1 MACCFSILEVCCHI
15 SRSQICYFDAVF
27 GQFIASRLITAT
39 RKRTSFIGIFSV
51 PLLVPSRFCTSVS
64 QIVLIMHFV
73 AIVNESAIDV
83 NFYIGIILSIA
94 GSLFSTVSLALQ
106 RLSHKRNEALP
117 VEEQLAANRQK
128 LNIIGVVFLFFGSL
142 VDFAALG
149 FAPATVISC
158 MGSLTLVLNMIL
170 APILI
175 REAIFLRDVCV
186 NFIVIIGTLISVWFG
201 PHNTPEYD
209 LEDLARLMKEPT
221 FIMYQSMFGIWVLS
235 LIVVWMDL
243 RKDVDSPTYLT
254 GLEAVTRRRLLR
266 FSYPGLAGSIGGFTA
281 AYAKASI
288 ELIKTSILGDNQ
300 FTHIGTYFIIFM
312 MGGSVCLQIKF
323 LNAGLKRYE
332 AMYIVPVY
340 QVFWIISGILAGM
353 FYFHEVEGLSEKE
366 VRLFSLGAGI
376 SITGIILHSKRSS
389 YQDEEKSEVLKE
401 DIELQKEAAK
411 EILCKEKTYLLSTT
425 TDEHTSYYNT

>member
-1 MACCFSILEVCCHI
+1 
-15 SRSQICYFDAVF
+15 
-27 GQFIASRLITAT
+27 
-39 RKRTSFIGIFSV
+39 
-51 PLLVPSRFCTSVS
+51 
-64 QIVLIMHFV
+64 MHFV
-73 AIVNESAIDV
+73 AMVNENAIDV
-83 NFYIGIILSIA
+83 NFYIGIILSVA

-117 VEEQLAANRQK
+117 AEDQLAANRQK

-175 REAIFLRDVCV
+175 GEAVFLRDVFV
-186 NFIVIIGTLISVWFG
+186 NFIVIMGTLISVWFG
-201 PHNTPEYD
+201 PHDTPEYD
-209 LEDLARLMKEPT
+209 LEDLVRLVKEPT

-243 RKDVDSPTYLT
+243 RIDVDSPTYLT
-254 GLEAVTRRRLLR
+254 GLEAITRRRLLR

-300 FTHIGTYFIIFM
+300 FTHIGTYFIIFV

-332 AMYIVPVY
+332 TMYIVPVY

-366 VRLFSLGAGI
+366 VRLFSLGVGI
-376 SITGIILHSKRSS
+376 SITGIILHSKRNSH
-389 YQDEEKSEVLKE
+389 QDNEKPDVLT

-425 TDEHTSYYNT
+425 GGHTSYYNI